1 MCSAVWRRK
10 NEIANGSGIYQELPE
25 RGGSST
31 IPAGNN
37 RGFSRRTQS
46 QIGVEKKHAS
56 TVKNTKSRPC
66 WAARFRFDRDA
77 PTTLRANPSAKTQPK
92 RPYSRTDR
100 IRQSNP
106 SS

>member
-10 NEIANGSGIYQELPE
+10 NEIANGSGIYQEQPE

-46 QIGVEKKHAS
+46 QVEVEKQHTF

-66 WAARFRFDRDA
+66 WGGSVRFRPPRR
-77 PTTLRANPSAKTQPK
+77 PPWRKLSPSVRTRGLIPYPSEQP
-92 RPYSRTDR
+92 
-100 IRQSNP
+100 I
-106 SS
+106 